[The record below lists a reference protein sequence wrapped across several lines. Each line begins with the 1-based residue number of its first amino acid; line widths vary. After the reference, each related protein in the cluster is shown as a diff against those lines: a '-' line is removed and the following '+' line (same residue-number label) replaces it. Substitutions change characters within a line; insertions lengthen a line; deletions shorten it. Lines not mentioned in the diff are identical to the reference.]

1 MATAQMVPIAK
12 WAESVFGEHGPCR
25 NTLRK
30 WVSTGKIRPAPVRV
44 GRSFFCKPDAQ
55 YFDPKADLR
64 ERMRNGS

>member
-1 MATAQMVPIAK
+1 MVPIAK